1 MKIDAGVI
9 LTWVLFFLALFPM
22 VFCLVTQSVPYIFLI
37 KITPKLHLSVE
48 NHLRILKKWAPFTG
62 IINLTAGLIAFWT
75 IIGVVV
81 LGYEYSKWSAMA
93 GCTIWGKIFADWIL
107 RNQAHPFQ
115 FGKKKENSRSKLK
128 S

>member
-1 MKIDAGVI
+1 MGSFSCIVSNG
-9 LTWVLFFLALFPM
+9 
-22 VFCLVTQSVPYIFLI
+22 FCLVTQSYRIFFNKDYSEVAL
-37 KITPKLHLSVE
+37 KRGEPPKNPE
-48 NHLRILKKWAPFTG
+48 KWAPFTG

-93 GCTIWGKIFADWIL
+93 GCTIWGGKIFADWIL

-115 FGKKKENSRSKLK
+115 FGKKKKTAVAN
-128 S
+128 

>member
-9 LTWVLFFLALFPM
+9 LTWVLFLALFPM
-22 VFCLVTQSVPYIFLI
+22 VFVWLRRAYRIFFLI

-48 NHLRILKKWAPFTG
+48 NHLRILKNG
-62 IINLTAGLIAFWT
+62 LHSQGLLTSLQADCFWT

-93 GCTIWGKIFADWIL
+93 GCTIWGGKIFADWIL

-115 FGKKKENSRSKLK
+115 FGKKKKTAVAN
-128 S
+128 